1 MKDSRGT
8 RTTPE
13 DTTSDTYL
21 GERSHREM
29 MQQELMDLGVWLVE
43 HPEVAPRNLRP
54 IRSAKVLGPGV
65 YYNMGTGMVD
75 RIYTRQPVALGHKMF
90 RISRDP
96 ASPVQ
101 EIRRT
106 ALEGKT

>member
-1 MKDSRGT
+1 MSVEERRG
-8 RTTPE
+8 
-13 DTTSDTYL
+13 
-21 GERSHREM
+21 REM
-29 MQQELMDLGVWLVE
+29 MQQDLMDLGVWLVA
-43 HPEVAPRNLRP
+43 HPEAALRNLKP
-54 IRSAKVLGPGV
+54 IRSSKVLEPGV

-75 RIYTRQPVALGHKMF
+75 RIYTPQSVALGHKMF

-96 ASPVQ
+96 ASPVE

>member
-1 MKDSRGT
+1 MSVEERG
-8 RTTPE
+8 
-13 DTTSDTYL
+13 
-21 GERSHREM
+21 GRET

-43 HPEVAPRNLRP
+43 HPEAALRNLKP
-54 IRSAKVLGPGV
+54 IRSSKVLEPGV

-75 RIYTRQPVALGHKMF
+75 RIYTPQSVALGHKMF

-96 ASPVQ
+96 ASPVE
-101 EIRRT
+101 EIRHT

>member
-1 MKDSRGT
+1 VSV
-8 RTTPE
+8 E
-13 DTTSDTYL
+13 
-21 GERSHREM
+21 ERSSREM
-29 MQQELMDLGVWLVE
+29 MQQDLMDLGVWLLE
-43 HPEVAPRNLRP
+43 HPEAALRNLKP
-54 IRSAKVLGPGV
+54 IRSSKVLEPGV

-75 RIYTRQPVALGHKMF
+75 RIYTPQSVALGHKMF

-96 ASPVQ
+96 ASPVE

>member
-1 MKDSRGT
+1 
-8 RTTPE
+8 
-13 DTTSDTYL
+13 
-21 GERSHREM
+21 M
-29 MQQELMDLGVWLVE
+29 MQQDLMDLGVWLVA
-43 HPEVAPRNLRP
+43 HPEAALRNLKP
-54 IRSAKVLGPGV
+54 IRSSKVLEPGV

-75 RIYTRQPVALGHKMF
+75 RIYTPQSVALGHKMF

-96 ASPVQ
+96 ASPVE

>member
-1 MKDSRGT
+1 MSVEGH
-8 RTTPE
+8 
-13 DTTSDTYL
+13 
-21 GERSHREM
+21 GREM
-29 MQQELMDLGVWLVE
+29 MQQDLMDLGVWLVE
-43 HPEVAPRNLRP
+43 HPEAALRNLKP
-54 IRSAKVLGPGV
+54 IRSSKVLEPGV

-75 RIYTRQPVALGHKMF
+75 RIYTPQSVALGHKMF

-106 ALEGKT
+106 ALEGKTWWRQDS